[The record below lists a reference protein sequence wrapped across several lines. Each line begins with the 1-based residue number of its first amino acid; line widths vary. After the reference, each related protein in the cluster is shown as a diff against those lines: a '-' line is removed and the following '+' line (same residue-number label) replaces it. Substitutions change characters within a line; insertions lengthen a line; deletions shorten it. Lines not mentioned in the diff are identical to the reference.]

1 MFVFHIICTNNIYAY
16 GWFIHMFLFLVTF
29 MHLELLTLFLFFLW
43 DIARRGEYCWCSY
56 EKILYRCWK
65 CVPDVVSPLTRQPFC
80 PISSTVSSKANVAFA
95 ANDTHNE
102 KLQKT
107 LVVRQFSI
115 YHYLKDN
122 HSGQWREQNSKGST
136 YSWPHYTFE
145 IVESYEYVH
154 DSRSCI
160 SSLWSLGSRD
170 WIFLW
175 GKKARFCV
183 SIICLFGFPDYIV
196 TLL

>member
-107 LVVRQFSI
+107 LVVSNFPSI
-115 YHYLKDN
+115 TT
-122 HSGQWREQNSKGST
+122 SKT
-136 YSWPHYTFE
+136 TT
-145 IVESYEYVH
+145 VV
-154 DSRSCI
+154 DKRTK
-160 SSLWSLGSRD
+160 LQR
-170 WIFLW
+170 
-175 GKKARFCV
+175 AV
-183 SIICLFGFPDYIV
+183 SIPDP
-196 TLL
+196 TTP